1 VRIPSFQKEFLDN
14 SSGGSFTHRSTE
26 ESWELLDLISEN
38 TCNWD
43 LDKGNV
49 ISVDY
54 GYDCV
59 ENFYTAD
66 IFNEL
71 SNLYSLDSHV
81 LLEVGKYFAK
91 HIDVPKDGFIEYV
104 KPIRYPAIM
113 PTPASKLVLSIKDA
127 RTNDFI

>member
-71 SNLYSLDSHV
+71 SNLLTRVDSTNVLDEGLRIGEIGHWMNSKV
-81 LLEVGKYFAK
+81 
-91 HIDVPKDGFIEYV
+91 
-104 KPIRYPAIM
+104 
-113 PTPASKLVLSIKDA
+113 KLVEISVYRK
-127 RTNDFI
+127 